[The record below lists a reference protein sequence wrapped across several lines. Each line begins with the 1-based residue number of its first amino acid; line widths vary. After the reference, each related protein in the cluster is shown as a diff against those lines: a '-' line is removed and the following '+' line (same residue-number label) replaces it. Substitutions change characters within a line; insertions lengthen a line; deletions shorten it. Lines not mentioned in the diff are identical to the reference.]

1 MMAGTTG
8 ERTAR
13 AAEQIAW
20 QRRAAAVLAK
30 ILERAAAEGLPPM
43 AWTVGAAGAGLLGR
57 AVAHPMDRRRDDFST
72 WRASVGTWAGQA
84 ADHERERTGSDGT
97 TRLVDQWERLQIAG
111 AKIPGVTITLTA
123 ELYEED

>member
-1 MMAGTTG
+1 MMTGTTG
-8 ERTAR
+8 KRMVR

-30 ILERAAAEGLPPM
+30 ILERAAVEGLPPM
-43 AWTVGAAGAGLLGR
+43 AWTVGAAGAALLGQ

-72 WRASVGTWAGQA
+72 WRVSVGTWAGQA

-97 TRLVDQWERLQIAG
+97 TRLVDQWERLQMAG
-111 AKIPGVTITLTA
+111 EKIPGVTITLTA

>member
-1 MMAGTTG
+1 MMTGTTG
-8 ERTAR
+8 ERTVR

-57 AVAHPMDRRRDDFST
+57 AVAHPMDRRRDDFNT

-84 ADHERERTGSDGT
+84 ADRERERTGSDGT
-97 TRLVDQWERLQIAG
+97 TRLVDQWERLQMAG
-111 AKIPGVTITLTA
+111 SEDPGRDHHL
-123 ELYEED
+123 DR